1 MLCRSIKKEKPLHP
15 YYLMKLFAIVFGS
28 IPCLLVLQFS
38 GVEGLVSFFEGITP
52 PDHLIYYFLLLTILH
67 SIVWA
72 ISKYSLSLSDSRR
85 TLKYRLH
92 ALSYQVGFNLVG
104 LYRAIAGSLPF
115 IAIPILIYD
124 STGDS
129 ILKAIL
135 MLFFSIASLLVAYW
149 LTYWQ
154 QKTAPRIKE
163 F

>member
-1 MLCRSIKKEKPLHP
+1 MHINQKRKTTSHL
-15 YYLMKLFAIVFGS
+15 LFDEIICAIVFGS

-52 PDHLIYYFLLLTILH
+52 PDYLIYYFLLLTILH
-67 SIVWA
+67 SVVWA
-72 ISKYSLSLSDSRR
+72 ISKYSLSLSDSSR
-85 TLKYRLH
+85 TFKYRLH

-104 LYRAIAGSLPF
+104 FYRAIAGSLPF

-124 STGDS
+124 STRGS
-129 ILKAIL
+129 IFKAIF
-135 MLFFSIASLLVAYW
+135 MLLFSIASLLAAYW

-154 QKTAPRIKE
+154 QKTVPRIKE

>member
-1 MLCRSIKKEKPLHP
+1 MHINQKRKTTSHL
-15 YYLMKLFAIVFGS
+15 LFDEIICAIVFGS

-52 PDHLIYYFLLLTILH
+52 PDYLIYYFLLLTILH
-67 SIVWA
+67 SVVWA
-72 ISKYSLSLSDSRR
+72 ISKYSLSLSDCTR
-85 TLKYRLH
+85 TFKYRLH

-104 LYRAIAGSLPF
+104 FYRAIAGSLPF

-124 STGDS
+124 STRDS
-129 ILKAIL
+129 TLKAIF
-135 MLFFSIASLLVAYW
+135 MLLFSIASLLVAYW

>member
-1 MLCRSIKKEKPLHP
+1 MQIDQKRKTTSPL
-15 YYLMKLFAIVFGS
+15 LFDEIICAIVFGS

-52 PDHLIYYFLLLTILH
+52 PDHLIYYFSLLTLLH

-72 ISKYSLSLSDSRR
+72 ISKYSLSLSDSSR

-92 ALSYQVGFNLVG
+92 TLSYQIGFNLVG

-129 ILKAIL
+129 VLKAIF
-135 MLFFSIASLLVAYW
+135 MLLFSIASLLVAYW

-154 QKTAPRIKE
+154 QKTAPRIKK

>member
-1 MLCRSIKKEKPLHP
+1 M
-15 YYLMKLFAIVFGS
+15 FGS

-52 PDHLIYYFLLLTILH
+52 PDYLIYYFLLLTILH
-67 SIVWA
+67 SVVWA
-72 ISKYSLSLSDSRR
+72 ISKYSLSLSDSTR
-85 TLKYRLH
+85 TFKYRLH

-104 LYRAIAGSLPF
+104 FYRAIAGSLPF

-124 STGDS
+124 STRDS
-129 ILKAIL
+129 TLKAIF
-135 MLFFSIASLLVAYW
+135 MLLFSIASLLVAYW